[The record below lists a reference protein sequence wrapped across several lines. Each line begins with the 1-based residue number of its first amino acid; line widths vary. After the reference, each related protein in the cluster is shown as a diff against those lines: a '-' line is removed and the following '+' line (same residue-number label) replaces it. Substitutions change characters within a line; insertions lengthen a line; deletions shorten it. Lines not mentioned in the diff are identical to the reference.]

1 MHVDARGTER
11 ADDSKD
17 MVGRPTSDKGSED
30 ERDRLQR
37 FLRAVLRLHL
47 LLLLSSEPD
56 PLANLVDQ
64 VRPLSAS

>member
-1 MHVDARGTER
+1 
-11 ADDSKD
+11 

-47 LLLLSSEPD
+47 LLLLSSEPGQR
-56 PLANLVDQ
+56 LNAVL
-64 VRPLSAS
+64 LTIITK